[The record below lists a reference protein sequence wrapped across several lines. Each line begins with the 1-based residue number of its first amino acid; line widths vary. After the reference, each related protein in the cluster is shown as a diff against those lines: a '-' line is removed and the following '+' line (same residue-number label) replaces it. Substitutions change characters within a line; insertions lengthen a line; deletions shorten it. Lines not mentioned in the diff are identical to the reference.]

1 MKTGKLALG
10 AGVLAVALATSGGT
24 AFAEEH
30 RHAGGHEHDAAAWL
44 ALDHGRKW
52 DTDASLR
59 EGMSRIR
66 GIVEPRLDAVNE
78 RKLTHA
84 QYRQMAR
91 GIEGE
96 IAYIVDNCKLDP
108 RADAVLHSVIAE
120 LGEGVE
126 ALANES
132 DEHRPE
138 AGVARIVR
146 TLDDYGTYF
155 DHPGWKPIR
164 SGH

>member
-1 MKTGKLALG
+1 MKTGKLAFG
-10 AGVLAVALATSGGT
+10 AGVLTVALASSGGT
-24 AFAEEH
+24 TLAEEP
-30 RHAGGHEHDAAAWL
+30 RHAGRHEHDTVARL
-44 ALDHGRKW
+44 ALDHGKKW
-52 DTDASLR
+52 DTDAPLR

-66 GIVEPRLDAVNE
+66 GIVEPQLDAVHE
-78 RKLTHA
+78 RKLTRA

-91 GIEGE
+91 DIEGE

-132 DEHRPE
+132 NEHRPE
-138 AGVARIVR
+138 AGVARVVR
-146 TLDDYGTYF
+146 ALDDYGTYF

>member
-1 MKTGKLALG
+1 MRTGKLALS

-24 AFAEEH
+24 ALAEEH
-30 RHAGGHEHDAAAWL
+30 RHAGGYEHDAAARL
-44 ALDHGRKW
+44 ALDHGKKW
-52 DTDASLR
+52 GTDAPLR

-66 GIVEPRLDAVNE
+66 GIVEPQLDAVHE
-78 RKLTHA
+78 RKLTQA

-91 GIEGE
+91 DIEGE

-126 ALANES
+126 ALANGS

-138 AGVARIVR
+138 AGVARVVR
-146 TLDDYGTYF
+146 ALDDYGTYF